1 MWRKHVFELGR
12 GKGRRD
18 DRADDGRRSE
28 RRVGRIVE
36 NVHATDDDDG
46 DDDESER
53 NDDSRAKIGAERLL
67 WTLRGRVERDE

>member
-1 MWRKHVFELGR
+1 MKHVFELGR

-18 DRADDGRRSE
+18 DRA
-28 RRVGRIVE
+28 
-36 NVHATDDDDG
+36 VHATDDDDG

>member
-1 MWRKHVFELGR
+1 MKHVFELGR

-28 RRVGRIVE
+28 RRGGRIVE
-36 NVHATDDDDG
+36 NVHATDDDDDD

-53 NDDSRAKIGAERLL
+53 NGYSRAKIGAERLL